1 MDEKLKQTLSRVA
14 AFYDERLVGNVG
26 PLGFRRST
34 DLKTLLDCL
43 PVLLDSSII
52 LPGRSLFC
60 DLGCAD
66 GRVNVFLSY
75 LVKTSVGIELDDW
88 TLEENVQLRA
98 ELDRALADEGLLPV
112 PGNIHLFHGD
122 STERALHQTVANRSG
137 VAMNEFDLF
146 YTYFVMMEEFAELI
160 AARGKPGAVFMI
172 YGLDGIRPDY
182 PGLKPLCLPRPL
194 PGPLALYRKP

>member
-1 MDEKLKQTLSRVA
+1 MHEKLKRTLSRVA

-34 DLKTLLDCL
+34 DLGTLLGCL
-43 PVLLDSSII
+43 PLLLDAGIVR
-52 LPGRSLFC
+52 PGRSSFC

-75 LVKTSVGIELDDW
+75 LVRISVGIELDDW
-88 TLEENVQLRA
+88 TLEENAGLQA
-98 ELDRALADEGLLPV
+98 ELDRALAAEGLLPV
-112 PGNIHLFHGD
+112 PDNVFLFHGD
-122 STERALHQTVANRSG
+122 STDPAVQAAMAVASG
-137 VAMNEFDLF
+137 VAMHEFDLF

-182 PGLKPLCLPRPL
+182 PGLKPLTLPEPL